1 MVLAEPKEFL
11 RSLVLIFYLCSPFFC
26 TYQGFE
32 SCVLRSPREVA
43 PHLGQVSGAAVAFMK
58 YDPNYCDDDEDEDQ
72 DGSDEVCLGFD
83 SEGEGDI

>member
-1 MVLAEPKEFL
+1 
-11 RSLVLIFYLCSPFFC
+11 
-26 TYQGFE
+26 
-32 SCVLRSPREVA
+32 
-43 PHLGQVSGAAVAFMK
+43 MK